1 MKVRTDI
8 LRLAKEL
15 HTWVGIC
22 AGILLFICF
31 FAGGLSMF
39 QHDLSKWATPPQQS
53 LNTVELHQYND
64 LVLQVQQ
71 HYPEAKKSFQIN
83 LNSKEFY
90 YAPIQWQPAKS
101 QAHDDHAFDTDQSAM
116 LATFKPDGTLQ
127 VEQENLSKLGWLI
140 EQLHDR
146 RHSGN
151 AWASYTRCL
160 CDGCGIGLI
169 FFGANDRFNHPLA
182 DVG

>member
-22 AGILLFICF
+22 AGILLFICL

-53 LNTVELHQYND
+53 LNTVEFHQYND
-64 LVLQVQQ
+64 LVSQVQQ
-71 HYPEAKKSFQIN
+71 QYPEAQKSFQIN
-83 LNSKEFY
+83 LNSKEFH
-90 YAPIQWQPAKS
+90 YAPIQWQPAQS

-116 LATFKPDGTLQ
+116 LATLKPDGTLQ

-140 EQLHDR
+140 EQLHET
-146 RHSGN
+146 
-151 AWASYTRCL
+151 A
-160 CDGCGIGLI
+160 GIPGMLGHHTLGVYVMGVVSV
-169 FFGANDRFNHPLA
+169 FFVHDKKR
-182 DVG
+182 

>member
-53 LNTVELHQYND
+53 LNTVEFHQYND
-64 LVLQVQQ
+64 LVSQDSSTILKR
-71 HYPEAKKSFQIN
+71 KK
-83 LNSKEFY
+83 
-90 YAPIQWQPAKS
+90 
-101 QAHDDHAFDTDQSAM
+101 AFRS
-116 LATFKPDGTLQ
+116 
-127 VEQENLSKLGWLI
+127 I
-140 EQLHDR
+140 
-146 RHSGN
+146 
-151 AWASYTRCL
+151 
-160 CDGCGIGLI
+160 
-169 FFGANDRFNHPLA
+169 
-182 DVG
+182 